1 MADHIVRQG
10 ECLASLARRYGFADW
25 RVIYDAPE
33 NAAFRQKRP
42 DPNVI
47 LPGDTLFI
55 PERRAKAVDSPDAQ
69 AHRFRSKGKTT
80 LLRLK
85 VRDEADQPLAGKPY
99 RLRAGTAEIEG
110 TTDGDGLVEQP
121 IPADAESGEL
131 TVWLDGQDRRE
142 EASWPLD
149 IGHLDPV
156 EELAGAQARLN
167 NLGFDAGPVDG
178 VDGARTRAA
187 VAEFQ
192 DRHGL
197 TVDGI
202 CGPQTQA
209 KLKSVHGC

>member
-1 MADHIVRQG
+1 MPEHVVQQG
-10 ECLASLARRYGFADW
+10 ECLASLARQYGFASW
-25 RVIYDAPE
+25 RTIYEDPQ

-42 DPNVI
+42 NPNVI
-47 LPGDTLFI
+47 FPGDTLFI
-55 PERRAKAVDSPDAQ
+55 PERQTKAVDSPDAQ
-69 AHRFRSKGKTT
+69 AHRFKSKGQKS
-80 LLRLK
+80 LLRIK

-99 RLRAGTAEIEG
+99 RLCVESAVLEG
-110 TTDGDGLVEQP
+110 TTDGDGLIEQP
-121 IPADAESGEL
+121 IPASAQSGDL

-142 EASWPLD
+142 DAFWPLD

-156 EELAGAQARLN
+156 EELLGAQARLN

-178 VDGARTRAA
+178 VDGSRTRAA

-192 DRHGL
+192 EKHGL

-209 KLKSVHGC
+209 KLKDVHGC